1 MLRRRKIV
9 SDKKSDILE
18 DIKKDLQMQLGEKG
32 IGISGVDMQMKS
44 ENLSLSIFLKSNRRW
59 A

>member
-1 MLRRRKIV
+1 MLKRRKIV
-9 SDKKSDILE
+9 SDKKSDIFE
-18 DIKKDLQMQLGEKG
+18 EIKKDLQLQLGEKG
-32 IGISGVDMQMKS
+32 VGISGVDMQVKS